1 MNKILAIAWK
11 ELYTTFRD
19 RSLILIMFVTPLVLS
34 TIIGLAFGS
43 GGDSDTPD
51 FANIPLAVVNLD
63 EGFNLLDE
71 LNLSD
76 TLLNPETFPFDLN
89 DVEINLEDME
99 INLGDQLSG
108 DINLGDQLASILLS
122 ESIEDGIEGTGFDI
136 AELTCSLLDTEAGS
150 VSFEGTLDDLLDA
163 SAVDDPAVARTGVE
177 EGEYAVAVIIPPGFS
192 RQLVPR
198 FQFEAGTLSSTSY
211 GMEGSVEVYGNSGR
225 AISARIVHSIVE
237 GIVNQY
243 VRLHVALSTTLETTV
258 NTLLD
263 NTSNLDLSTINTATA
278 PIPLQNLGWE
288 TLEPVGCLLLPGA
301 SNITVDQQPLDALQE
316 GNRFARIIVT
326 NGSAQAVFFALFTGV
341 FGILSIYEERRQ
353 WTLQRLLVS
362 PTPRVYILAGR
373 LLGNLVIVLVQLLVL
388 LAALTLVASVVIGE
402 PTFVWGPN
410 LPGLFLVTTALAL
423 CASGL
428 GVFVVGL
435 ARSQEQV
442 QIFAPMINIALAV
455 LGGSFGSNLPEQASQ
470 FSLIYWGL
478 NAFTKLASLQT
489 DIGINLLILFGQGIV
504 LFLVGIWLFKRRMAL

>member
-51 FANIPLAVVNLD
+51 FADIPLAVVNLD

-71 LNLSD
+71 INLTD
-76 TLLNPETFPFDLN
+76 TLMNPETFPFDLN

-122 ESIEDGIEGTGFDI
+122 ESIEDGIEDTGFDI

-192 RQLVPR
+192 QQLVPR

-263 NTSNLDLSTINTATA
+263 NTSNLDLSAINTAAA
-278 PIPLQNLGWE
+278 PLPLQNLGWE

-316 GNRFARIIVT
+316 GNRFARIIVAI
-326 NGSAQAVFFALFTGV
+326 GSSQAVFFALFTGV

-423 CASGL
+423 CTSGL

-435 ARSQEQV
+435 ARSQDQV
-442 QIFAPMINIALAV
+442 QIFAPMINITLAV
-455 LGGSFGSNLPEQASQ
+455 LGGSFGFNLPEQASQ
-470 FSLIYWGL
+470 FSLIYWGV

>member
-51 FANIPLAVVNLD
+51 FADIPLAVVNLD

-71 LNLSD
+71 INLTD
-76 TLLNPETFPFDLN
+76 TLMNPETFPFDLN

-122 ESIEDGIEGTGFDI
+122 ESIEDGIEDTGFDI

-150 VSFEGTLDDLLDA
+150 VSLEGTLDDLLDA

-192 RQLVPR
+192 QQLVPR

-263 NTSNLDLSTINTATA
+263 NTSNLDLSAINTAAA
-278 PIPLQNLGWE
+278 PLPLQNLGWE

-316 GNRFARIIVT
+316 GNRFARIIVAI
-326 NGSAQAVFFALFTGV
+326 GSSQAVFFALFTGV

-423 CASGL
+423 CTSGL

-435 ARSQEQV
+435 ARSQDQV
-442 QIFAPMINIALAV
+442 QIFAPMINITLAV
-455 LGGSFGSNLPEQASQ
+455 LGGSFGFNLPEQASQ
-470 FSLIYWGL
+470 FSLIYWGV

-489 DIGINLLILFGQGIV
+489 DIGLNLLILFGQGIV

>member
-51 FANIPLAVVNLD
+51 FADIPLAVVNLD

-71 LNLSD
+71 INLTD
-76 TLLNPETFPFDLN
+76 TLMNPETFPFDLN

-122 ESIEDGIEGTGFDI
+122 ESIEDGIEDTGFDI

-150 VSFEGTLDDLLDA
+150 VSLEGTLDDLLDA

-192 RQLVPR
+192 QQLVPR

-263 NTSNLDLSTINTATA
+263 NTSNLDLSAINTAAA
-278 PIPLQNLGWE
+278 PLPLQNLGWE

-316 GNRFARIIVT
+316 GNRFARIIVAI
-326 NGSAQAVFFALFTGV
+326 GSSQAVFFALFTGV

-423 CASGL
+423 CTSGL

-435 ARSQEQV
+435 ARSQDQV
-442 QIFAPMINIALAV
+442 QIFAPMINITLAV
-455 LGGSFGSNLPEQASQ
+455 LGGSFGFNLPEQASQ
-470 FSLIYWGL
+470 FSLIYWGV

>member
-51 FANIPLAVVNLD
+51 FADIPLAVVNLD

-71 LNLSD
+71 INLPD
-76 TLLNPETFPFDLN
+76 TLMNPETFPFDLN

-122 ESIEDGIEGTGFDI
+122 ESIEDGIEDTGFDI

-150 VSFEGTLDDLLDA
+150 VSLEGTLDDLLDA

-192 RQLVPR
+192 QQLVPR

-263 NTSNLDLSTINTATA
+263 NTSNLDLSAINTAAA
-278 PIPLQNLGWE
+278 PLPLQNLGWE

-316 GNRFARIIVT
+316 GNRFARIIVAI
-326 NGSAQAVFFALFTGV
+326 GSSQAVFFALFTGV

-362 PTPRVYILAGR
+362 PTPRVHILAGR
-373 LLGNLVIVLVQLLVL
+373 LLGNLVIVFVQLLVL

-423 CASGL
+423 CTSGL

-435 ARSQEQV
+435 ARSQDQV
-442 QIFAPMINIALAV
+442 QIFAPMINITLAV
-455 LGGSFGSNLPEQASQ
+455 LGGSFGFNLPEQASQ
-470 FSLIYWGL
+470 FSLIYWGV

>member
-51 FANIPLAVVNLD
+51 FTDIPLAVVNLD

-71 LNLSD
+71 INLPD
-76 TLLNPETFPFDLN
+76 TLMNPETFPFDLN
-89 DVEINLEDME
+89 DVE

-136 AELTCSLLDTEAGS
+136 AELTCSLLDTEAES

-163 SAVDDPAVARTGVE
+163 RLVDDPAVARTGVE

-192 RQLVPR
+192 QQLVPR

-263 NTSNLDLSTINTATA
+263 NTSNLDLSAINTAAA
-278 PIPLQNLGWE
+278 PLPLQNLGWE

-316 GNRFARIIVT
+316 GNRFARIIVAI
-326 NGSAQAVFFALFTGV
+326 GSSQAVFFALFTGV

-373 LLGNLVIVLVQLLVL
+373 LLGNLVIVLVQLLLL

-423 CASGL
+423 CTSGL

-442 QIFAPMINIALAV
+442 QIFAPMINITLAV
-455 LGGSFGSNLPEQASQ
+455 LGGSFGFNLPEQASQ
-470 FSLIYWGL
+470 FSLIYWGV

>member
-51 FANIPLAVVNLD
+51 FADIPLAVVNLD

-71 LNLSD
+71 INLTD
-76 TLLNPETFPFDLN
+76 TLMNPETFPFDLN

-122 ESIEDGIEGTGFDI
+122 ESIEDGIEDTGFDI

-192 RQLVPR
+192 QQLVPR
-198 FQFEAGTLSSTSY
+198 FQFEAGTLSSTPY

-263 NTSNLDLSTINTATA
+263 NTSNLDLSAINTAAA
-278 PIPLQNLGWE
+278 PLPLQNLGWE

-316 GNRFARIIVT
+316 GNRFARIIVAI
-326 NGSAQAVFFALFTGV
+326 GSSQAVFFALFTGV

-373 LLGNLVIVLVQLLVL
+373 LLGNLVIVFVQLLVL

-423 CASGL
+423 CTSGL

-435 ARSQEQV
+435 ARSQDQV
-442 QIFAPMINIALAV
+442 QIFAPMINITLAV
-455 LGGSFGSNLPEQASQ
+455 LGGSFGFNLPEQASQ
-470 FSLIYWGL
+470 FSLIYWGV

-489 DIGINLLILFGQGIV
+489 DIGLNLLILFGQGIV

>member
-1 MNKILAIAWK
+1 MNKILAITWK

-51 FANIPLAVVNLD
+51 FADIPLAVVNLD

-71 LNLSD
+71 INLTD
-76 TLLNPETFPFDLN
+76 TLMNPETFPFDLN

-122 ESIEDGIEGTGFDI
+122 ESIEDGIEDTGFDI

-192 RQLVPR
+192 QQLVPR

-263 NTSNLDLSTINTATA
+263 NTSNLDLSAINTAAA
-278 PIPLQNLGWE
+278 PLPLQNLGWE

-316 GNRFARIIVT
+316 GNRFARIIVAI
-326 NGSAQAVFFALFTGV
+326 GSSQAVFFALFTGV

-423 CASGL
+423 CTSGL

-435 ARSQEQV
+435 ARSQDQV
-442 QIFAPMINIALAV
+442 QIFAPMINITLAV
-455 LGGSFGSNLPEQASQ
+455 LGGSFGFNLPEQASQ
-470 FSLIYWGL
+470 FSLIYWGV